1 MSRSTQQTGRY
12 RLRYCADCGEVF
24 TYDTRSHRRSTLC
37 PECSK
42 GVAPGEPNY
51 KSLQQLQ
58 RERRMK
64 AARRKAFFAAR
75 DAAFAK
81 AGLPVPRIVAKDGG
95 RIEYRGRC
103 IGGYG
108 PSCVPH
114 C

>member
-1 MSRSTQQTGRY
+1 MTERICSECGAAFAPSLHYQVCCSDECKRIRKR
-12 RLRYCADCGEVF
+12 RL
-24 TYDTRSHRRSTLC
+24 T
-37 PECSK
+37 
-42 GVAPGEPNY
+42 
-51 KSLQQLQ
+51 
-58 RERRMK
+58 RERLPGYSARLSAAAERKEK

-81 AGLPVPRIVAKDGG
+81 AGLPVPRIVIKDGR

-108 PSCVPH
+108 PSRVPH